1 MCNRNGLSRLKLN
14 EFFTLADNTRGIRG
28 HSMKLLKFRCTG
40 DCCKYFLNRVIIIW
54 NQLDQ
59 RVVDD
64 VTLYV

>member
-40 DCCKYFLNRVIIIW
+40 DCCKYFFKQSDYYMESAGPEGGR
-54 NQLDQ
+54 
-59 RVVDD
+59 
-64 VTLYV
+64 